1 MPETRPQH
9 APKRYAQW
17 LDELKKPMEL
27 RTYASV
33 QAVAE
38 RLRKTN
44 PLLSE
49 QRANWLA
56 GHWSRKR
63 DDGHW
68 EILGD
73 PAHKRTNP
81 VLYQEPEVLECWQR
95 ITAPVMWVEG
105 DQTDVSKWWGNRYPR
120 TDFDARLA
128 LVAKLEKHLLSPAG
142 HMLHHDQPEELAR
155 RMEAFLG

>member
-73 PAHKRTNP
+73 PAHKHHRLGGGRPDGREQVVGQP
-81 VLYQEPEVLECWQR
+81 VS
-95 ITAPVMWVEG
+95 ADG
-105 DQTDVSKWWGNRYPR
+105 
-120 TDFDARLA
+120 F
-128 LVAKLEKHLLSPAG
+128 
-142 HMLHHDQPEELAR
+142 
-155 RMEAFLG
+155 